1 MALGPTE
8 LGPTPAE
15 PVIAAGG
22 AVFRGRRVLWGSAAV
37 ALLGWVGV
45 AIGWQ
50 VARVETHFAYLTAF
64 AFVTSIALGALV
76 FLMTTYVVG
85 ASWNTALRRLNECL
99 VSVFPVLALAFAPI
113 ALGLGD
119 LYPWTRDPA
128 SIVDLSEHERHVLSH
143 KQAYLNAPFFLG
155 RAALY
160 FVIWTAVAFV
170 LCRRSTRRDRATP
183 TASAVEQRAERSF
196 SAATLPLVALALT
209 FAAFDWLMSLQPFWM
224 SSIFGV
230 YLFAGGFVASLGL
243 VAVLAHVAARS
254 GSAPIRPPHF
264 HALGRLMLGF
274 TVFWAYIAFFQALL
288 MALPNRPEEVVFYL
302 QRLDGGWRQVAWVL
316 VAVRFVI
323 PFFVLLPR
331 SIKFRGGVLAWVGAG
346 LVVGHYVDMYW
357 LVIPV
362 QSGHGPLPGLWDV
375 AALCAL
381 GGTASWAAA
390 AWLRGKA
397 LVPIGDPLLARSIA
411 YRSPI

>member
-1 MALGPTE
+1 MALSPNALAPT
-8 LGPTPAE
+8 LAE

-22 AVFRGRRVLWGSAAV
+22 AAFRGRRMLWAAAAV
-37 ALLGWVGV
+37 ALVGWVGV
-45 AIGWQ
+45 AVGWQ
-50 VARVETHFAYLTAF
+50 VARVQTHFAYLTAF
-64 AFVTSIALGALV
+64 AFVTSIALGALL

-85 ASWNTALRRLNECL
+85 ASWNTALRRLNECV
-99 VSVFPVLALAFAPI
+99 VSVFPVLALAFVPI
-113 ALGLGD
+113 ALGLRD
-119 LYPWTRDPA
+119 LYLWTRDPA
-128 SIVDLSEHERHVLSH
+128 SLLELSEHERHVLLH
-143 KQAYLNAPFFLG
+143 KQTYLNVPFFVG
-155 RAALY
+155 RAAIY

-170 LCRRSTRRDRATP
+170 LCRRSTRRDRAAP
-183 TASAVEQRAERSF
+183 DATALEQRGERSF

-243 VAVLAHVAARS
+243 VAILAYGAARS
-254 GSAPIRPPHF
+254 GLALIRPPHF
-264 HALGRLMLGF
+264 HALGRLMFGF

-288 MALPNRPEEVVFYL
+288 IALPNRPEEVVFYL
-302 QRLDGGWRQVAWVL
+302 QRLDGGWKSVAWLL

-331 SIKFRGGVLAWVGAG
+331 SIKFRGGALAWVGAG

-357 LVIPV
+357 LVMPV
-362 QSGHGPLPGLWDV
+362 LSGHGPLPGLWDV

-381 GGTASWAAA
+381 GGTVSCAAA
-390 AWLRGKA
+390 GWLRGKSV
-397 LVPIGDPLLARSIA
+397 VPIGDPLLARSIA